1 MKTNKSLL
9 VLFFSI
15 FMLIPFKVLAMQV
28 SVITLTGV
36 NITIEVESSD
46 TIEAL
51 KLKIQEK
58 EGTPIEQQRLIFE
71 GKELEDGRT
80 LADYNIQQDNTIK
93 LLLSLRGGNVVN
105 YNLTNLNIIINNIT
119 ENSDDSKCTVDASK
133 DLSAKLDVKEGY
145 FLPKFIII
153 KHGDDVLEESKYTYN
168 SQTGEIVIP
177 KDNIMNEITIEA
189 VAMEIVEK
197 ISIDFIN
204 ISNSNMLTKEQQAA
218 FQFLGIDKG
227 LLTLN
232 ASLNAICDRNQKIL
246 LYMDTDNNITLA
258 DNLSSADNIVYTLSE
273 EEIDT
278 YKREYAISQIP
289 KKIIMIF
296 SDEYKVTLDAN
307 GGKFINGDIYIIDD
321 IINFDYTN
329 FNKPTR
335 DGYEFVGF
343 FTEKNGGKSFEE
355 VMNSEAGI
363 EEDTIFYARW
373 KQTSAGG
380 VGTVEPEEENPK
392 TFDGIVKS
400 VFMAIISLI
409 GLVGA
414 TIYLLKKN
422 KVRAN

>member
-1 MKTNKSLL
+1 MKTNKI
-9 VLFFSI
+9 LFFI
-15 FMLIPFKVLAMQV
+15 ALFMFIVLPLKVDAMQIFV
-28 SVITLTGV
+28 KTLTGT
-36 NITIEVESSD
+36 NITLEVESSD
-46 TIEAL
+46 TIESV
-51 KLKIQEK
+51 KTKIQEK
-58 EGTPIEQQRLIFE
+58 EGTPIEQQRLIFGE
-71 GKELEDGRT
+71 KQLEDGRT
-80 LADYNIQQDNTIK
+80 LADYNIQRDSTVK
-93 LLLSLRGGNVVN
+93 LLLKLHGGNVVN
-105 YNLTNLNIIINNIT
+105 YNLTNLNITISNVTESSDNN
-119 ENSDDSKCTVDASK
+119 KCTVDASK
-133 DLSAKLDVKEGY
+133 DLSAKLEVKEGY
-145 FLPKFIII
+145 FLPKFITI

-189 VAMEIVEK
+189 TAVEF
-197 ISIDFIN
+197 IETLILDFRQ
-204 ISNSNMLTKEQQAA
+204 ISNSNLLTKDQQSA

-227 LLTLN
+227 FLILN

-246 LYMDTDNNITLA
+246 LYMDTNNNITLA

-273 EEIDT
+273 EEIET
-278 YKREYAISQIP
+278 YKKEYAISQIP

-296 SDEYKVTLDAN
+296 GEEYKVTLDAN
-307 GGKFINGDIYIIDD
+307 GGKFTNGDKYIIDD

-335 DGYEFVGF
+335 DGYQFIGF
-343 FTEKNGGKSFEE
+343 FTEKEGGKSFEE

-373 KQTSAGG
+373 KKTSSGG
-380 VGTVEPEEENPK
+380 TGTAEPEEENPK
-392 TFDGIVKS
+392 TFDGIGTS
-400 VFMAIISLI
+400 IFIGTISLI

>member
-1 MKTNKSLL
+1 MKTNKLL
-9 VLFFSI
+9 FVLFVSI
-15 FMLIPFKVLAMQV
+15 LILIPFKVSAMQV

-71 GKELEDGRT
+71 GEQLEDGRT

-93 LLLSLRGGNVVN
+93 LLLKLRGGNVVN
-105 YNLTNLNIIINNIT
+105 YNLTNLNITINNIT
-119 ENSDDSKCTVDASK
+119 ENPDDSKCTVDASK

-145 FLPKFIII
+145 FLPKFITI

-168 SQTGEIVIP
+168 SQTGEIAIP
-177 KDNIMNEITIEA
+177 KDNITNEITIEA
-189 VAMEIVEK
+189 TAMGFVETL
-197 ISIDFIN
+197 ILDFTK
-204 ISNSNMLTKEQQAA
+204 ISNSNLLTRDQQSA

-227 LLTLN
+227 FLTHN
-232 ASLNAICDRNQKIL
+232 ASLNAICDRNKKIL
-246 LYMDTDNNITLA
+246 FYMDNDNNITLA
-258 DNLSSADNIVYTLSE
+258 DNLSGTDNIAYTLSE
-273 EEIDT
+273 DELET
-278 YKREYAISQIP
+278 YKKDYAISQIP

-296 SDEYKVTLDAN
+296 SEDYIVTLDAN
-307 GGKFINGDIYIIDD
+307 GGKFTNGDKYIIDD

-335 DGYEFVGF
+335 DGYQFIGF
-343 FTEKNGGKSFEE
+343 FTEKEGGKSFEE

-373 KQTSAGG
+373 KKTSGGGAG
-380 VGTVEPEEENPK
+380 TAEPEEENPK
-392 TFDGIVKS
+392 TFDGIGTS
-400 VFMAIISLI
+400 IFMGTISLI